1 MLIRALCL
9 ILSLLMVLPA
19 PAIVSATVYW
29 ASPTGSN
36 TATCADIDSAGTAE
50 APGSDPG
57 SYGTIGRAA
66 ACANTAGDVVNIKAG
81 TYTGTN
87 HKITSGAMFASGSSD
102 SVRTVIQGN
111 PGGAVPQI
119 NIPNWFT
126 TDEAS
131 STHRNY
137 FTLQDVSVSGSGG
150 GDSGGGE
157 LSIEG
162 AYILVQRVTITNS
175 YNMNIAS
182 FTGSDS
188 ANNHHHV
195 YRNNSLQNAGS
206 GDGCGYGIYDNAD
219 DVTIENNEIFG
230 GKCGGVQ
237 VYADSFPADRPLI
250 RNNYIHDIAK
260 ATQANVLNLCFGI
273 AVNGA
278 DAVAYNN
285 ILDGSGCGGGAS
297 GDGIDAGYQ
306 TSNVLKAYNNIIYG
320 WAGYGI
326 NYGHFA
332 TTTGNLA
339 TNNLIVGNGG
349 TIANASSNGSSITN
363 TTNRTT
369 GSITDCTGT
378 LPDFTHKVGSACIDA
393 GTSVAT
399 VTDDHIGTA
408 RPQNSVFDIG
418 AYEYIVSAGGGSG
431 GMSETPSWSSPRR
444 HPLFN
449 R

>member
-29 ASPTGSN
+29 ASSGGSN
-36 TATCADIDSAGTAE
+36 SANCGDIDSVGTAE

-150 GDSGGGE
+150 SDGGGGE

-162 AYILVQRVTITNS
+162 AYIIVQRVTITDS

-182 FTGSDS
+182 FAANTT
-188 ANNHHHV
+188 NNHHHI
-195 YRNNSLQNAGS
+195 YRNNSLQDAGS
-206 GDGCGYGIYDNAD
+206 GDGNGYGIYTGAA
-219 DVTIENNEIFG
+219 DVTIEGNEVFG
-230 GKCGGVQ
+230 GKGACFQ
-237 VYADSFPADRPLI
+237 VYADGFTVPRPTI
-250 RNNYIHDIAK
+250 RNNYCHDIAK
-260 ATQANVLNLCFGI
+260 ATQASVLNACFGI

-278 DAVAYNN
+278 DALIYNN
-285 ILDGSGCGGGAS
+285 ILDGAGCGVGAS
-297 GDGIDAGYQ
+297 GSGITAGYT
-306 TSNVLKAYNNIIYG
+306 TSNVLLAYNNII
-320 WAGYGI
+320 I
-326 NYGHFA
+326 NWPSYSIEYGHFA
-332 TTTGNLA
+332 VTSGNEA
-339 TNNLIVGNGG
+339 KNNLMVGNG
-349 TIANASSNGSSITN
+349 TNTPNNTSANGSSIT
-363 TTNRTT
+363 TATNKTT
-369 GSITDCTGT
+369 GSLTDCTVST
-378 LPDFTHKVGSACIDA
+378 SDFTHRSDSTCRDA
-393 GTSVAT
+393 GTTVAA
-399 VTDDHIGTA
+399 VSTDYIGTA

-418 AYEYIVSAGGGSG
+418 AYEYIVVSGG
-431 GMSETPSWSSPRR
+431 GMSETPSWSSPRKHHLWR
-444 HPLFN
+444 